1 MPLDEDGE
9 EGNPCMPASVQQADA
24 DATWAMKERQV
35 RGATARPWHE
45 IIQLAPLS
53 QLTEQLLLL
62 EDKGQDV
69 QL

>member
-35 RGATARPWHE
+35 RGATARPWRE

>member
-24 DATWAMKERQV
+24 DAKWAIKGRQV
-35 RGATARPWHE
+35 RGAMARPWHE
-45 IIQLAPLS
+45 TIQLAPLS
-53 QLTEQLLLL
+53 QLTEQLWLL

>member
-24 DATWAMKERQV
+24 DAKWAMQGRQV
-35 RGATARPWHE
+35 RGATARQWHE
-45 IIQLAPLS
+45 TIQLAPFS
-53 QLTEQLLLL
+53 QLTEQLCLL
-62 EDKGQDV
+62 EDEGQDV